1 MIQSFAEEYPVN
13 QLSIVDKSLLRIAFW
28 EVKKLRKSDNFSKLV
43 EDFEKLGYLFGSDN
57 SNKFIKGVLKSL
69 IKNLDKI
76 YYKLNE
82 SRIIMATI
90 EERLYE
96 IIAESLSVSID
107 DIKPDSS
114 FIDDLDADS
123 LDVVEMIMAMESEF
137 SSDGNDLEISDEEAE
152 SIITVADALKFL
164 DEKGISD

>member
-1 MIQSFAEEYPVN
+1 
-13 QLSIVDKSLLRIAFW
+13 
-28 EVKKLRKSDNFSKLV
+28 
-43 EDFEKLGYLFGSDN
+43 
-57 SNKFIKGVLKSL
+57 
-69 IKNLDKI
+69 
-76 YYKLNE
+76 
-82 SRIIMATI
+82 MATI

-96 IIAESLSVSID
+96 IIAESLSVSVD

-152 SIITVADALKFL
+152 GKITVAYAIKFL

>member
-1 MIQSFAEEYPVN
+1 
-13 QLSIVDKSLLRIAFW
+13 
-28 EVKKLRKSDNFSKLV
+28 
-43 EDFEKLGYLFGSDN
+43 
-57 SNKFIKGVLKSL
+57 
-69 IKNLDKI
+69 
-76 YYKLNE
+76 
-82 SRIIMATI
+82 MATI

-96 IIAESLSVSID
+96 IIAESLSVSAD

-152 SIITVADALKFL
+152 GIITVADALKFL

>member
-1 MIQSFAEEYPVN
+1 
-13 QLSIVDKSLLRIAFW
+13 
-28 EVKKLRKSDNFSKLV
+28 
-43 EDFEKLGYLFGSDN
+43 
-57 SNKFIKGVLKSL
+57 
-69 IKNLDKI
+69 
-76 YYKLNE
+76 
-82 SRIIMATI
+82 MATI

-96 IIAESLSVSID
+96 IIAESLSVSVD

-152 SIITVADALKFL
+152 GIVTVAIHPASVLQIL
-164 DEKGISD
+164 RYRCGIDSVQDIPGSLVLSGEP

>member
-1 MIQSFAEEYPVN
+1 
-13 QLSIVDKSLLRIAFW
+13 
-28 EVKKLRKSDNFSKLV
+28 
-43 EDFEKLGYLFGSDN
+43 
-57 SNKFIKGVLKSL
+57 
-69 IKNLDKI
+69 
-76 YYKLNE
+76 
-82 SRIIMATI
+82 MATI

-96 IIAESLSVSID
+96 IIAESLSVSVD

-114 FIDDLDADS
+114 LIDDLDADS

>member
-1 MIQSFAEEYPVN
+1 
-13 QLSIVDKSLLRIAFW
+13 
-28 EVKKLRKSDNFSKLV
+28 
-43 EDFEKLGYLFGSDN
+43 
-57 SNKFIKGVLKSL
+57 
-69 IKNLDKI
+69 
-76 YYKLNE
+76 
-82 SRIIMATI
+82 MATV

-96 IIAESLSVSID
+96 IIAESFSVSVD

-152 SIITVADALKFL
+152 GIITVADALKFL
-164 DEKGISD
+164 DDKGISD

>member
-1 MIQSFAEEYPVN
+1 
-13 QLSIVDKSLLRIAFW
+13 
-28 EVKKLRKSDNFSKLV
+28 
-43 EDFEKLGYLFGSDN
+43 
-57 SNKFIKGVLKSL
+57 
-69 IKNLDKI
+69 
-76 YYKLNE
+76 
-82 SRIIMATI
+82 MATV

-107 DIKPDSS
+107 DIKLESS

-152 SIITVADALKFL
+152 CIITVADALKFL
-164 DEKGISD
+164 DEKVITE